1 MRRQSL
7 IGLLVVAGVVLGS
20 GCSRTTTGTRASADR
35 DVVLSVSSA
44 PGLGRFVAVDG
55 WTVYMYPPDQQ
66 RSVTCTQV
74 GDCRQAWPPLLVPAG
89 HRVIAG
95 PGVQAG
101 LIGRP
106 EALVLR
112 ECDPHRY
119 PYAVGHTPDVVEP
132 ADAFFPLDGR
142 HLMGRKHGRTKG
154 PLRVQRTRPPGL
166 PIVRG

>member
-7 IGLLVVAGVVLGS
+7 IGLLGLAAIVVGS
-20 GCSRTTTGTRASADR
+20 GCSRTTAGTRASADR

-95 PGVQAG
+95 PGVRAG
-101 LIGRP
+101 LIGTMRADGGNVVTYNHWPLYYYIGDRKAGQTNGQDQGFNWFVIRP
-106 EALVLR
+106 TGNPNKT
-112 ECDPHRY
+112 D
-119 PYAVGHTPDVVEP
+119 
-132 ADAFFPLDGR
+132 
-142 HLMGRKHGRTKG
+142 MGSPTG
-154 PLRVQRTRPPGL
+154 
-166 PIVRG
+166 